1 MGTHP
6 AKVQGKLKH
15 KQTQPKEK
23 TKANNQ
29 QKIKNKPYVQRTH
42 GYEMTI
48 KNNKE
53 ELKQKNCHL
62 SQIDSDG

>member
-1 MGTHP
+1 MYRG
-6 AKVQGKLKH
+6 
-15 KQTQPKEK
+15 
-23 TKANNQ
+23 
-29 QKIKNKPYVQRTH
+29 TH

-53 ELKQKNCHL
+53 ELRQKNCHL